1 VPLRRSPTLR
11 GLPLVAALLA
21 GCGGAASQPSRE
33 APTAA
38 PAPRI
43 ASATAD
49 APVVVELYQ
58 SQGCSSCPPANA
70 NVNAIADRP
79 EVLAL
84 SLGVTYWD
92 QLGWTDSFAKPQY
105 TARQWDYARA
115 AGRAQ
120 VATPQV
126 VINGGRTTVVGSNA
140 AQLTAAIQAAGS
152 PRGGPAIT
160 ATPDAV
166 ALAAGKG
173 AASTVWLVR
182 YDPQVRQ
189 VAVNAGENG
198 GRTLPHRDVVRQ
210 LVRLGDW
217 SGPAARFALPPAGEA
232 GLRTAVLVQQGK
244 GGPITAARRI

>member
-1 VPLRRSPTLR
+1 MTARRSVILR
-11 GLPLVAALLA
+11 GFPLVAVLLA
-21 GCGGAASQPSRE
+21 GCGGAETQPTRE
-33 APTAA
+33 ATTGA

-84 SLGVTYWD
+84 SFGVTYWD

-115 AGRAQ
+115 AGRGQ

-126 VINGGRTTVVGSNA
+126 VINGGRNTVVGSNA

-160 ATPDAV
+160 ASPDAV
-166 ALAAGKG
+166 ALAAGRG

-182 YDPQVRQ
+182 YDPKVRQ
-189 VAVNAGENG
+189 VAINAGENG

-217 SGPAARFALPPAGEA
+217 SGAAVRFALPPAGEA